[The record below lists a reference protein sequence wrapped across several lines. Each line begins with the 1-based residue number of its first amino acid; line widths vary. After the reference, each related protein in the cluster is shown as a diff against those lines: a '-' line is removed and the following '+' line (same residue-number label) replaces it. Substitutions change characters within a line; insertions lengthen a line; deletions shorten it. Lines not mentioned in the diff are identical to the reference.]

1 MLIVFDDMISD
12 MDANKKL
19 SHVVTELFLRDAKIN
34 ISLAFYMTILF
45 QSV

>member
-1 MLIVFDDMISD
+1 MVFDDMISD

-34 ISLAFYMTILF
+34 ISLVFYTIILF